1 MASNPERAGYRGYN
15 ASRPFMGERAAQHVQ
30 NIVISKYAERQNLH
44 YLLSATEYSMPN
56 CHMILEQLLGDLAQL
71 EGLICY
77 SLFMLP
83 AQSAGREAIYQAVIE
98 ANATM
103 HFAVEGLVL
112 ESERDIEKLEALWL
126 MRNILPLCP
135 KELPAWN

>member
-1 MASNPERAGYRGYN
+1 MASNPDRAGYRGYT

-30 NIVISKYAERQNLH
+30 NIIISKYAERQKLH

-56 CHMILEQLLGDLAQL
+56 CYMILEQLLGDLAQL

-83 AQSAGREAIYQAVIE
+83 TQSAEREAIYRAVIE
-98 ANATM
+98 ADASM

-112 ESERDIEKLEALWL
+112 QSGQDIERMEALWL
-126 MRNILPLCP
+126 MRNILPHCP
-135 KELPAWN
+135 RELPDWN